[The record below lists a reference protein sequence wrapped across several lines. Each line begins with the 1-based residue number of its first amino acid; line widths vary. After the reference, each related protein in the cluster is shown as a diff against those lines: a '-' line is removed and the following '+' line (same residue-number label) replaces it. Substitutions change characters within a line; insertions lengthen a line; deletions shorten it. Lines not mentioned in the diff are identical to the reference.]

1 MSVAVHETQWQ
12 RGLAAARAAPRC
24 GAWARRTGLPCKKP
38 AMANGR
44 CRLHGGC
51 STGARTAEGL
61 ARCAAA
67 PTKHGRRNAAARA
80 QATKR
85 GQARSALAELRR
97 LLAMIQKGD
106 DAGIDPDDVLDLL
119 NRANVSP

>member
-1 MSVAVHETQWQ
+1 
-12 RGLAAARAAPRC
+12 
-24 GAWARRTGLPCKKP
+24 LPCKKP
-38 AMANGR
+38 SMANGR

-61 ARCAAA
+61 ARCTAA

-106 DAGIDPDDVLDLL
+106 DWPWHTHALD
-119 NRANVSP
+119 AVHGPGAEGGA